1 MGLRVVEMRQ
11 IEWDDA
17 PRYTRL
23 KLTGM
28 KYCSWKGALIRSFMK
43 NVSSLLM
50 IPGHLTPLFN
60 KMRRAIYDSV
70 AGEFLISE
78 VIGPKLL
85 IRSIWSTVVRHSFR
99 TKQSSSLIKQYAL

>member
-28 KYCSWKGALIRSFMK
+28 RYCSWKGALIRSFMK
-43 NVSSLLM
+43 NISSLLM

-70 AGEFLISE
+70 AGMFLQTFYSDTLSLTKTLCSA
-78 VIGPKLL
+78 KL
-85 IRSIWSTVVRHSFR
+85 RSMLYNFF
-99 TKQSSSLIKQYAL
+99 Y